1 MKLKHKSIILD
12 LSDNG
17 GIHKNNS
24 FKDYFMKMQAEA
36 KQNTKIGL
44 NTNMDG
50 GRIHIEPDKN
60 LPTPINLD
68 DDYNNNSKNNLINKS
83 IKKEDSE
90 ILIDSKP
97 KLIIKNFDEYQQ
109 KFK

>member
-1 MKLKHKSIILD
+1 MKLKDKSIILD

-50 GRIHIEPDKN
+50 GRIHKEPDNDLKETIRDKN
-60 LPTPINLD
+60 LPSPINLED
-68 DDYNNNSKNNLINKS
+68 DEYNNSKNNLNNKS

-90 ILIDSKP
+90 ILID
-97 KLIIKNFDEYQQ
+97 
-109 KFK
+109 